1 MDNKVRQYFW
11 SGNTPSVNGNNTQS
25 CGIWEDNED
34 SSAVKVMQDII
45 DDKKGCLNSTSFV
58 LVAFNEVPYHE

>member
-25 CGIWEDNED
+25 CGIWEDDEG
-34 SSAVKVMQDII
+34 SPAVKVMHDIVQE
-45 DDKKGCLNSTSFV
+45 KMQELNSKSFV
-58 LVAFNEVPYHE
+58 LVAFNEVPYCE